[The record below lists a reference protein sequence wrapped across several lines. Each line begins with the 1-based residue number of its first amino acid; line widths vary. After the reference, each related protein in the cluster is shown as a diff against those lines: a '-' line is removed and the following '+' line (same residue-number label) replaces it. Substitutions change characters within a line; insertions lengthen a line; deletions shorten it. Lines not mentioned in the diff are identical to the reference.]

1 MKLKQIF
8 KGVLNIVVGV
18 LFFQLRF
25 YTIQQTVLT
34 ADGHTFSFIELVK
47 QGVDYGGQYFTEYF
61 NDIFKQNGINLVLA
75 LLFIGIG
82 VLELLQIKGMK
93 SNVN

>member
-1 MKLKQIF
+1 MKLVKIF
-8 KGVLNIVVGV
+8 KGIAFIALGFV
-18 LFFQLRF
+18 FFTIKF
-25 YTIQQTVLT
+25 YTINQTVIVEEG
-34 ADGHTFSFIELVK
+34 ARPITFSEPIMVHAHFDEFF
-47 QGVDYGGQYFTEYF
+47 QQS
-61 NDIFKQNGINLVLA
+61 GINLVLA